1 MEASQGGGWRPTPRE
16 QSAYTHLLAL
26 VDTQKDG
33 VIRGQ
38 AAVPFFQKSGLP
50 DATLGAIWQL
60 ADTESKGHLTALEFG
75 VAMKLISL
83 SQAQKPVMLG
93 SLNEDTPL
101 PELKGIDWLQIIG
114 SPSVTSLSG
123 SHGRRDSNTSSVGW
137 GSTVAG
143 PGASLESQSEASV
156 SAKERQQYK
165 QIFEKSSPV
174 DGAISGA
181 AARSLFMKTKL
192 NNEQLSR
199 VWVLADPRSE
209 GKLRLPGFIVA
220 MYYVRRIMENRNLE
234 LPQTCPPSLWRSAG
248 GESTVRSPIGSLS
261 QTSLASM
268 STPDLIDAHWDVTK
282 EERQRYEQFFLSL
295 DPKRTGYLTGDVP
308 VNFFLKSK
316 LPESDLSRVW
326 DLADITRSGKLSKDE
341 FAVAMHL
348 INAQLAG
355 ARIPDKL
362 PPTLVP
368 PSMRKASIVSSSMH
382 NLSPTLR
389 PISTKD
395 RLQLS
400 ENLKRSTSYA
410 PSARGTVPSTMSR
423 SSTNRSTAALSPDDV
438 YLTSLQS
445 QVGQMEDFS
454 RGLQTQRTATA
465 SQLALTSTRK
475 QELEGRLAALQSSH
489 EVELRIN
496 QELEEK
502 LKSEETQVEL
512 QQAQVAEAN
521 KRLAVAAAQ
530 HSQLEQYVH
539 RVQAQQVA
547 LNQRLQQAQDDN
559 RQLNTE
565 IAALEQ
571 QKKQMEE
578 ALAAAQDQI
587 KQRQQQ
593 NQELAEKV
601 AALKSDM
608 SALTQ
613 NVTEA
618 EATAETLATKLQSQL
633 QTQAELQAQSQTKSQ
648 PQPQLQLQ
656 TTAQEG
662 LSFDDIFGTGGDS
675 QPLTA
680 EGGGFSSSGEFI
692 SARTD
697 NNGSGPLANY
707 PESSASVAS
716 MTGSL
721 PAHMPHSQPPAMTAF
736 ATIPSLELADG
747 SDAHAASTDAFD
759 SFGAHSSDPFEE
771 FMQSAGAPKEK
782 SAEDQS
788 FGGMFA
794 PAVTRSQTK
803 PIEAAVRAMSDPR
816 SVTSTPAPSNRA
828 TPSVG
833 PGAKSTPSSPPLKAA
848 STGGAK
854 SSELSVTSGQGFAAD
869 FTAAFG
875 LMPSATTR
883 AINQD
888 IEAFETKFPDIGSL
902 EVSNDAAKRADGGQ
916 ELTFESVFGS
926 GDDLNNVQ
934 AGGKSTTGKE
944 KLPPASA
951 PARAPSSGD
960 TSEAKDSDSKT
971 DTITTADKSSADD
984 TFDDFVPPPVVKRTN
999 VSARPMS
1006 RVLSIFR
1013 SNPRGGLLSSGPA
1026 LPKRSA
1032 SEKRQQLLKE
1042 QDKKFEEKWA
1052 KGDWPEWVKKGEY
1065 FYERKMLLEMGYS
1078 KDRVVEA
1085 LEVNDFNLAQ
1095 ATDYLI
1101 SS

>member
-93 SLNEDTPL
+93 SLSEDTPL

-143 PGASLESQSEASV
+143 PGASLESLSEASV

-565 IAALEQ
+565 VAALEQ

-578 ALAAAQDQI
+578 GLAAAQDQI

-601 AALKSDM
+601 AALKSGM

-648 PQPQLQLQ
+648 PQTQLQLQ

-736 ATIPSLELADG
+736 ATMPSLELADG

-788 FGGMFA
+788 FDGMFA

-854 SSELSVTSGQGFAAD
+854 SSELSATSGQGFAAD

-999 VSARPMS
+999 GM
-1006 RVLSIFR
+1006 
-1013 SNPRGGLLSSGPA
+1013 
-1026 LPKRSA
+1026 
-1032 SEKRQQLLKE
+1032 
-1042 QDKKFEEKWA
+1042 D
-1052 KGDWPEWVKKGEY
+1052 
-1065 FYERKMLLEMGYS
+1065 
-1078 KDRVVEA
+1078 
-1085 LEVNDFNLAQ
+1085 
-1095 ATDYLI
+1095 
-1101 SS
+1101 